1 MGLSAMFSLEGG
13 LRHAREK
20 CAIFELYSVAGPVT
34 LPDFERIICI
44 V

>member
-13 LRHAREK
+13 LRHTREK